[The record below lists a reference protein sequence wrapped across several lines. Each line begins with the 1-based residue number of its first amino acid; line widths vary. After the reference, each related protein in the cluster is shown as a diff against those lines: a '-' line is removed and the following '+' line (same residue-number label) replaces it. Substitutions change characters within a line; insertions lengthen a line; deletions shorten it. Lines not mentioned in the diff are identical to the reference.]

1 MVIFSSR
8 EFEGRAVRS
17 APDQQISADAF
28 RLALAEPTYSP
39 QTHQTAE
46 VPWKMVQMDCDVDD
60 AESINELLPLFQ
72 KARPLLLYL
81 HGFISTPAAFF
92 ERCDRLEL
100 LYGLEIVRF
109 SWTSKKHRLDD
120 GFRPAVDPKMEPSLQ
135 QELERLFG
143 AQAGS
148 PSTNYPAP
156 LYPVAGSQDNLTC
169 SWWLLMT
176 LTGVRH

>member
-1 MVIFSSR
+1 MLIFSSR
-8 EFEGRAVRS
+8 EFEGQAVRS
-17 APDQQISADAF
+17 APNQQFSADAS
-28 RLALAEPTYSP
+28 RQALAAPTYLP

-46 VPWKMVQMDCDVDD
+46 VLWKMVQMDCDVDD
-60 AESINELLPLFQ
+60 VESMNELLPLFQ
-72 KARPLLLYL
+72 QARPLLLYL
-81 HGFISTPAAFF
+81 HGYNSTPAAFF
-92 ERCDRLEL
+92 ERCDRLQS

-109 SWTSKKHRLDD
+109 SWTSKKHRDD
-120 GFRPAVDPKMEPSLQ
+120 GFRPGVDAKMEPSLQ
-135 QELERLFG
+135 QDLERLFG

-156 LYPVAGSQDNLTC
+156 LYPVAGNLDNLTC